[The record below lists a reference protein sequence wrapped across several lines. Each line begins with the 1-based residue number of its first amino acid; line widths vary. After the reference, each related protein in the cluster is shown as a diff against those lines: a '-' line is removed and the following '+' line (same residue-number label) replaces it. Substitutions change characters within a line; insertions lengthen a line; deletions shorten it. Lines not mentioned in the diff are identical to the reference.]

1 MSAELDEIRESFVGQ
16 LSSFDDRLDEKI
28 DDVQMLA
35 GIQDGIG
42 RLLRS
47 NGGNEA
53 DIRRVLQD
61 RYENGDLRKE
71 TFQLVKSML
80 DGYVSEQAPT
90 SSRVA
95 APTAPVTPQMKK
107 TSDPEQPVADDA
119 MSSTMVIPK
128 DQSIKPDSADGR
140 VQVGSV
146 LRDRFMLQERLAGG
160 SMGVVYKALDRRLA
174 EAGSEDPWVAV
185 KILSPEVFAERR
197 CVASL
202 AARGNQGSL
211 SHTPEYCSIRRSRQ
225 R

>member
-1 MSAELDEIRESFVGQ
+1 MSAESDKIRESLVGQ
-16 LSSFDDRLDEKI
+16 LSSFDERLDEKI

-42 RLLRS
+42 RLLGS

-61 RYENGDLRKE
+61 RYENGNLRKE

-90 SSRVA
+90 SSLVA
-95 APTAPVTPQMKK
+95 ASTAPVKPQMKK
-107 TSDPEQPVADDA
+107 TPDPESLVGDDP

-128 DQSIKPDSADGR
+128 DETIKPDSADGR

-160 SMGVVYKALDRRLA
+160 GMGVVYKAMDRRLA
-174 EAGSEDPWVAV
+174 EADSAEPWVAV
-185 KILSPEVFAERR
+185 KILSPELSQN
-197 CVASL
+197 ASATL
-202 AARGNQGSL
+202 IS
-211 SHTPEYCSIRRSRQ
+211 
-225 R
+225 